1 MRRGRG
7 WGGGGGGDAGERG
20 EGGTGGGRRV
30 PGGWRRLLP
39 ARLPGCTDT
48 RAGERAARL
57 KGRRQ
62 LRRLRRAAPCPRQ
75 APPPPRTRPPAGGP
89 LPRRPGPGR
98 GVRGGGRGG
107 HPPPGSGPE
116 AGGPSRAAAQGAA
129 SPVPAARGLRPP
141 SSFPPPPRRL
151 WLLQG
156 VEISTVSAPSA
167 LPTPPL
173 RARTHTRD
181 RTWRGGG
188 GGGQCWRRR
197 GPLRLAPGR
206 RRPRPP
212 RPRAPGWAGSDSRAA
227 RRGGSAPVLEDEA
240 RVPRWDRATGAG
252 RPRLFQN
259 LPRPSAAG
267 YLGACHPLT
276 GAQVDAA
283 HPQRAGCGDPRGGGV
298 EGKRA
303 AGRWLASMPWCCWR
317 GSFWPNVS
325 QPAVLGT
332 HPWHCTRTQPSRS
345 AAEMPSVSST
355 SHAGV
360 QPWLRFTLVEAY
372 NHLHP
377 PKRGT

>member
-167 LPTPPL
+167 LPTPPAPSAHTHP
-173 RARTHTRD
+173 RPHMEGRGGRRTVLAAQGAPAPGSWPPAPTATSSP
-181 RTWRGGG
+181 RTWVGWKRQQGGT
-188 GGGQCWRRR
+188 
-197 GPLRLAPGR
+197 
-206 RRPRPP
+206 
-212 RPRAPGWAGSDSRAA
+212 A
-227 RRGGSAPVLEDEA
+227 RRERPCAGGRGAGAAVGQGHRCGAAPALPEPSAP
-240 RVPRWDRATGAG
+240 
-252 RPRLFQN
+252 
-259 LPRPSAAG
+259 
-267 YLGACHPLT
+267 
-276 GAQVDAA
+276 
-283 HPQRAGCGDPRGGGV
+283 
-298 EGKRA
+298 
-303 AGRWLASMPWCCWR
+303 
-317 GSFWPNVS
+317 
-325 QPAVLGT
+325 
-332 HPWHCTRTQPSRS
+332 
-345 AAEMPSVSST
+345 
-355 SHAGV
+355 
-360 QPWLRFTLVEAY
+360 
-372 NHLHP
+372 
-377 PKRGT
+377 